1 MHLNRKSCLYYKE
14 LSSNTKTPGIPPGWC
29 VKEIWDEGTF
39 LDVLDCL
46 RVCGCSGVSRSLR
59 PHGLQPARL
68 VCPWDSPGNNTGVG
82 CHFLLQG
89 IFPTQ
94 GLNRH
99 VFCFVLFLTTKPPGK
114 NWEAPDVLEPYTHS
128 LCSPVHCLLSKARAT
143 KPHPCLRACVSVS
156 RSVVSNS
163 LRPHEL

>member
-39 LDVLDCL
+39 LDVLDCV
-46 RVCGCSGVSRSLR
+46 RMRSCSGVSRSLQ

-94 GLNRH
+94 GSNRQ

-128 LCSPVHCLLSKARAT
+128 VCSPSPLPSVHSMG
-143 KPHPCLRACVSVS
+143 
-156 RSVVSNS
+156 N
-163 LRPHEL
+163 